1 MIDIIDTQS
10 DTYSIET
17 LSDNYDEIKIIYV
30 YRNDSMKKA
39 QKKYRENHKEKIAE
53 IQKRYYDKKK
63 NDEEFKK
70 KVSEQKKQ
78 YYLKKKVEK

>member
-1 MIDIIDTQS
+1 MTDIVDTKSEIQ
-10 DTYSIET
+10 TIET
-17 LSDNYDEIKIIYV
+17 LSENQEMKIIYV
-30 YRNDSMKKA
+30 YRSETMKNA
-39 QKKYRENHKEKIAE
+39 QKRYRENHKEKIAE